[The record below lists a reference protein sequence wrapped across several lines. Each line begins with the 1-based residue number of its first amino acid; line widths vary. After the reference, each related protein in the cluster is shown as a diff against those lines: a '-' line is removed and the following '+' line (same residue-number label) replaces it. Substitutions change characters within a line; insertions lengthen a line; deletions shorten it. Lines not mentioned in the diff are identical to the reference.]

1 MSNNNKN
8 SYGPPPSGFVLIMGG
23 SKGRPTGP
31 ELRACQNGP
40 RWIGPNGFQVFDPS
54 EQLIQPCTP
63 ARRDLRTMI
72 KTNDWWYQKG
82 SNSSTSLIHTT
93 GSSLSAVRRRT

>member
-1 MSNNNKN
+1 MSYNNKN
-8 SYGPPPSGFVLIMGG
+8 SYGPPPSGFVVIMGG

-31 ELRACQNGP
+31 ELRACEQGP
-40 RWIGPNGFQVFDPS
+40 RWVGPNGFQVFDPRK
-54 EQLIQPCTP
+54 QLIQPCTS

-82 SNSSTSLIHTT
+82 NNSSTSLIHTT
-93 GSSLSAVRRRT
+93 GSSLSAVKRRT